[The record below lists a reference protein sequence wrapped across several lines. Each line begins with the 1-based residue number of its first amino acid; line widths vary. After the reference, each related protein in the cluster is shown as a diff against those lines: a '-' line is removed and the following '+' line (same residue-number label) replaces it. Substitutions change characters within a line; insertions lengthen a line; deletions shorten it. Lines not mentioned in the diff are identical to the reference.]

1 LKNIIAANKRK
12 KEKLQKKLAKMN
24 NKIQRV
30 PTASK
35 EREGKRGRK
44 TAWVV
49 DAIPKEI
56 LVPGMDFEEEEEKA
70 GGSDDHH
77 EENEWDEYGEK
88 VLKKEDERSTGKG
101 PETLEDNLSPP
112 LGTDLDEQKKRDLSL
127 RVAIETI
134 DTPLIRWGFAVSVLT
149 ALALCF
155 LYQSSTQA
163 DYTMRQSVL
172 IYGEYN
178 GEIAI
183 KSGGILLFALFLDTK
198 EIYQTLRSIIP
209 LYSAWI
215 PLVTIDTTYDV
226 NSLFIGN
233 KTVSLLDVSEAHTFS
248 SAFICWCYIGYLLG
262 CFPWALFTMILRNQ
276 YLSFDVT
283 RITNPLL
290 GTIVMIRAILGPS
303 FIIKSAFATYSLF
316 NLSLKGR
323 EDLGLAFKAKK
334 TTSLT
339 INLSIFLSCGCA
351 FLLSIVAL
359 RIATLIFGVFLLLG
373 AVYGAITGCSHSLPI
388 HPWMIITTI
397 GDGVWLRLKEKK
409 RCPCV
414 YWCGYCTDMHDYDEV
429 FVIFPRDQIQFL
441 SKLKG
446 NTETNNV

>member
-1 LKNIIAANKRK
+1 VIAANRRK

-24 NKIQRV
+24 NKIQKIPIR
-30 PTASK
+30 K
-35 EREGKRGRK
+35 KDRGGKQGRK

-56 LVPGMDFEEEEEKA
+56 LVPGMDYDDEEEKA
-70 GGSDDHH
+70 GDHDDG
-77 EENEWDEYGEK
+77 NEWDEYGEK
-88 VLKKEDERSTGKG
+88 VIRNGNG
-101 PETLEDNLSPP
+101 PETREDEMGVLPLET
-112 LGTDLDEQKKRDLSL
+112 TDLDDHKKKDLSL

-134 DTPLIRWGFAVSVLT
+134 DTPWIRWGFALGILT
-149 ALALCF
+149 ALSLCF

-163 DYTMRQSVL
+163 DYTMRQSLL

-183 KSGGILLFALFLDTK
+183 KSGGILLFALFLDSK

-209 LYSAWI
+209 LYSKWI

-226 NSLFIGN
+226 NSLFVGN
-233 KTVSLLDVSEAHTFS
+233 KTVSLLDVTEAHTFS
-248 SAFICWCYIGYLLG
+248 STFILWCYIGYLLG
-262 CFPWALFTMILRNQ
+262 CFPWAIFTMILRNQ

-323 EDLGLAFKAKK
+323 EDLGLAFKATK
-334 TTSLT
+334 TTSLA
-339 INLSIFLSCGCA
+339 INISIFLSCGCA

-373 AVYGAITGCSHSLPI
+373 AVYGAIIGCSHSLPI

-441 SKLKG
+441 SKMKG